1 VSFRPPQISLEVT
14 RVETRDF
21 TVRSQ
26 RLAASVMAQPLVMD
40 VLDIIIVLLDSGGVI
55 AVSQ

>member
-21 TVRSQ
+21 TLRSQ
-26 RLAASVMAQPLVMD
+26 HLAASVMAQPLVMD

-55 AVSQ
+55 ALSQ